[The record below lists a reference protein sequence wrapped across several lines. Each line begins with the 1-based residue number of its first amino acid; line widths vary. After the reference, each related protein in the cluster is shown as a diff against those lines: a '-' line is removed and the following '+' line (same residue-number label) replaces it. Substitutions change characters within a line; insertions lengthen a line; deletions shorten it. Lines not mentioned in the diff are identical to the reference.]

1 MINKALF
8 IELIKESA
16 VSYQGS
22 GQKLVYSDT
31 HVKLGSLATVWNKT
45 RN

>member
-1 MINKALF
+1 MINKDLF
-8 IELIKESA
+8 IEPIKESA
-16 VSYQGS
+16 VSYQGP

-31 HVKLGSLATVWNKT
+31 HVKLGSLTIAWNKT